1 MKKIFLIPLVAFFAC
16 ATAWATNPTTADDLQ
31 EAVNEATDNV
41 ATTIT
46 LGGPISSEGTIV
58 SIPSGKVITLDLSGY
73 TLTSTASADSPV
85 PAIINKGV
93 LHLQGAGSISSP
105 NNIAIYNGDPDNLSY
120 LSYSLSPKRR
130 AMARKAMLENEDPTE
145 PWITFSG
152 SFNVHGGEGA
162 VINLCMN
169 FSFGEPPSE
178 NITFLSD
185 YTGQV
190 TGSVEEWGSEGHI
203 KVNGG
208 KFSEDISENAT
219 FTEGYHIELVDGWY
233 TLVEGAA
240 PVVYVAQVGD
250 TQYESFKEAFE
261 AIYNMDAE
269 GYTEQTVTLLMDVD
283 LAPAGMQW
291 WEDDELDNQINKSVT
306 LDLNGHNITAALSS
320 SYRCIFLMTSSN
332 AILTIIGNGKFIM
345 TAEEDPFSEE
355 EWTLSFENIIS
366 NRSDSHIVLNGGSY
380 PVVPVNFNSYLPL
393 GYVASLTDGYYV
405 VAEDNNDPRKLFNDY
420 MTGNSS
426 DVFTVSAN
434 TDMSGYGPYQ
444 ITGTKNIE
452 VNSGVTLKLRYKYD
466 DNIGKG
472 SPLYVANG
480 GSLTLTGNGTIVS
493 NRSPIYVVNGG
504 NLVIGATDG
513 SDALNINTVRGADEE
528 GSRFQKD
535 YAIENHGVATI
546 YNVVMDARSNAI
558 YNRADGEMYIKKATI
573 VGHSNSVTDVN
584 GLGAQWAYAVINGG
598 KMVMNNASVT
608 GIHGAVSCESGNGTL
623 ELHNCDLKAKNL
635 DNNGGVH
642 YALYVCTKAIVS
654 AYNTKFYSENA
665 SNTIF
670 IGDNDSQNSFG
681 LIYLYDGC
689 KTNRKL
695 YVQKKR
701 GQDDDLLFPVL
712 VSKNSEWYTLARN
725 GGKDEDGKLLPA
737 NCEYVAINEG
747 EDGYA
752 AGYRYKVVSTATETA
767 SVDENATTIP
777 WQQSSTWDANKAST
791 DTEEVPKNTTVVTIP
806 AGKTVVVSAD
816 EDKNNGITKAVAEQ
830 IFIGDGAKL
839 TVEAGT
845 TLTVGDGG
853 VNIANGGQM
862 IVKDGAVV
870 RVGKSGLVTTEEKA
884 LVIENTQTKAGVFM
898 IDPAVTENTQPK
910 ATVKLESK
918 AYHDETNDIFHWQ
931 HFAIPTVGVPDEFRM
946 PVATA
951 IYDLDENNAWKT
963 LSGMSELGTPFK
975 GYNLTNW
982 ATAKGTVYEFY
993 GNIIGN
999 GDGKANFTGRG
1010 YNFCGN
1016 SYTAPIDIV
1025 KMLQDIKNN
1034 TTVDVEPTITIYDT
1048 ENDKYQAVT
1057 LTSIENASWM
1067 GTPVFTQ
1074 IAPMQGFFLNLR
1086 TNEAGEYEVI
1096 DYSNSVW
1103 GNPSIATGG
1112 MLAPARH
1119 EANDNKGIRMVVAA
1133 NGREDD
1139 VLMVE
1144 KAEYTA
1150 TFDDGADA
1158 TKKMSERSFNLY
1170 ANINNEK
1177 QAVVATNNMENMLLG
1192 FESVEAGEYTIRFYA
1207 NNVEGEYYLLDV
1219 LTGAKMAIANGAEY
1233 TFTQDAN
1240 VANAVRFEIIGA
1252 AKVPTALENVAETAT
1267 KKGIYTMS
1275 GQFVGNDYNALPA
1288 GVYVLDGQKIVK

>member
-1 MKKIFLIPLVAFFAC
+1 MKKLFLIPLMTLLCSVM
-16 ATAWATNPTTADDLQ
+16 AWA
-31 EAVNEATDNV
+31 DNV
-41 ATTIT
+41 A
-46 LGGPISSEGTIV
+46 E
-58 SIPSGKVITLDLSGY
+58 
-73 TLTSTASADSPV
+73 
-85 PAIINKGV
+85 
-93 LHLQGAGSISSP
+93 
-105 NNIAIYNGDPDNLSY
+105 
-120 LSYSLSPKRR
+120 
-130 AMARKAMLENEDPTE
+130 
-145 PWITFSG
+145 
-152 SFNVHGGEGA
+152 
-162 VINLCMN
+162 
-169 FSFGEPPSE
+169 
-178 NITFLSD
+178 
-185 YTGQV
+185 
-190 TGSVEEWGSEGHI
+190 
-203 KVNGG
+203 VNGVG
-208 KFSEDISENAT
+208 YPTLQAAINAA
-219 FTEGYHIELVDGWY
+219 ES
-233 TLVEGAA
+233 GA
-240 PVVYVAQVGD
+240 
-250 TQYESFKEAFE
+250 
-261 AIYNMDAE
+261 
-269 GYTEQTVTLLMDVD
+269 TVTLLTDV
-283 LAPAGMQW
+283 
-291 WEDDELDNQINKSVT
+291 
-306 LDLNGHNITAALSS
+306 
-320 SYRCIFLMTSSN
+320 
-332 AILTIIGNGKFIM
+332 
-345 TAEEDPFSEE
+345 AEEV
-355 EWTLSFENIIS
+355 TI
-366 NRSDSHIVLNGGSY
+366 
-380 PVVPVNFNSYLPL
+380 
-393 GYVASLTDGYYV
+393 AKSLTLAGDKRITKQVAISGSIKLTLAGVKIV
-405 VAEDNNDPRKLFNDY
+405 VSNNDGIACGGFDIEIALADGTTNEISAPTGGCDGILGGYAGGWTNDTEKVVSI
-420 MTGNSS
+420 TGN
-426 DVFTVSAN
+426 
-434 TDMSGYGPYQ
+434 
-444 ITGTKNIE
+444 
-452 VNSGVTLKLRYKYD
+452 
-466 DNIGKG
+466 
-472 SPLYVANG
+472 
-480 GSLTLTGNGTIVS
+480 GSLTISAAQFSYHGYSLLNVSAPNVTFTKTIKHYGDVIISAGNYSDDPYDYVVEGYLVTYANSLYSVVSGADVVVYNASQYAVYNALAVALSESEAGDRLIMFASDNNAATISQNLTIEYGNYSVNVAAGEGYTKIENDQRIVITNNALAIYLQGDSSDPYTVSTNNDISAVGQIIVKGTKVVIVNEDVTVTCAHQSAGNSIIIPAGAFLTIKGNGNFTSDRGLLEVLEGGTLVVGSTDKSDQLHFVTTDKSIK
-493 NRSPIYVVNGG
+493 NR
-504 NLVIGATDG
+504 VI
-513 SDALNINTVRGADEE
+513 LNE
-528 GSRFQKD
+528 GT
-535 YAIENHGVATI
+535 ATI
-546 YNVVMDARSNAI
+546 YNADIDAASGAI
-558 YNRADGEMYIKKATI
+558 RNVGTMVIDGGSYVGKA
-573 VGHSNSVTDVN
+573 
-584 GLGAQWAYAVINGG
+584 AA
-598 KMVMNNASVT
+598 
-608 GIHGAVSCESGNGTL
+608 NGTGAAPSGMHCYAINCMGSTTIRNAYVYGYHGGVSPEEGGSLKL
-623 ELHNCDLKAKNL
+623 ENCDLRGR
-635 DNNGGVH
+635 DNDG
-642 YALYVCTKAIVS
+642 LYVCTRAIVS
-654 AYNTKFYSENA
+654 AYDTKFFTEKGG
-665 SNTIF
+665 SNRSAY
-670 IGDNDSQNSFG
+670 IGNNDAFNTFG

-689 KTNRKL
+689 VLKNRMC
-695 YVQKKR
+695 VQGKGDKEP
-701 GQDDDLLFPVL
+701 DMYFPVSISTE
-712 VSKNSEWYTLARN
+712 SKWYQIADN
-725 GGKDEDGKLLPA
+725 GGGVGPLPEGYVYYSILDNDGTKTG
-737 NCEYVAINEG
+737 NDTINAIDKEIYSHILY
-747 EDGYA
+747 D
-752 AGYRYKVVSTATETA
+752 AGYRWKVVSTATKTA
-767 SVDENATTIP
+767 EVDENATTIP
-777 WQQSSTWDANKAST
+777 WQQSSTWNANKAST
-791 DTEEVPKNTTVVTIP
+791 DTEEVPTVATVVTIP

-816 EDKNNGITKAVAEQ
+816 EDKNNDITDAVAEQ

-870 RVGKSGLVTTEEKA
+870 RVGKSGLVTTEEEA
-884 LVIENTQTKAGVFM
+884 LMIENTQTKAGVFM

-918 AYHDETNDIFHWQ
+918 AYHDVTNDIFHWQ
-931 HFAIPTVGVPDEFRM
+931 HFAIPTVGVPDEFKM
-946 PVATA
+946 PVQTA

-1025 KMLQDIKNN
+1025 KMLQDIKDN

-1057 LTSIENASWM
+1057 VASIENASWM

>member
-1 MKKIFLIPLVAFFAC
+1 MKKIFLIPLMALFSCVMAF
-16 ATAWATNPTTADDLQ
+16 ADNAAKIGDVEYETLQ
-31 EAVNEATDNV
+31 AAVDAVTD
-41 ATTIT
+41 AAATIT
-46 LGGPISSEGTIV
+46 LIDDVEQEGTIV
-58 SIPSGKVITLDLSGY
+58 TIAAGKIITLDLNGRS
-73 TLTSTASADSPV
+73 LSSTAVAADEGAV
-85 PAIINKGV
+85 PAIVNEGV

-105 NNIAIYNGDPDNLSY
+105 NNIAIYNGDPDNLSW
-120 LSYSLSPKRR
+120 LGFSSPKRR
-130 AMARKAMLENEDPTE
+130 AMARKAMLENDDPTE

-152 SFNVHGGEGA
+152 SFNVNSEVSA
-162 VINLCMN
+162 VLN
-169 FSFGEPPSE
+169 FCLSFSTEEPSE

-190 TGSVEEWGSEGHI
+190 TGSVEDAMGTKGHI

-208 KFSEDISENAT
+208 KFSEDISKNAT
-219 FTEGYHIELVDGWY
+219 IAEEYHIELVEDWY
-233 TLVEGAA
+233 VLVEGAA
-240 PVVYVAQVGD
+240 PKVYVAQVGD

-261 AIYNMDAE
+261 AIANMDAE

-283 LAPAGMQW
+283 LAPADSW
-291 WEDDELDNQINKSVT
+291 DDELDNQINKSVT
-306 LDLNGHNITAALSS
+306 LDLNGHNITAALPS
-320 SYRCIFLMTSSN
+320 SYRCIFRMTHYD
-332 AILTIIGNGKFIM
+332 ATLTITGNGQFIM
-345 TAEEDPFSEE
+345 TAEVLWGDP
-355 EWTLSFENIIS
+355 WTLSFENIID
-366 NRSDSHIVLNGGSY
+366 NMSDSHIVLNGGSY
-380 PVVPVNFNSYLPL
+380 PVAPVASYMPM
-393 GYVASLTDGYYV
+393 GYTASLTEGYYV

-420 MTGNSS
+420 ITGNSS
-426 DVFTVSAN
+426 ELFTVSAN

-444 ITGTKNIE
+444 ITGTKNIK
-452 VNSGVTLKLRYKYD
+452 VNDGVTLKLHYKYD
-466 DNIGKG
+466 DNIGNG

-493 NRSPIYVVNGG
+493 NVSPIYVVNGG
-504 NLVIGATDG
+504 SLTIGATDG
-513 SDALNINTVRGADEE
+513 SDALNINTVRDANEFY
-528 GSRFQKD
+528 FQKD

-573 VGHSNSVTDVN
+573 VGHSNSVTDTN
-584 GLGAQWAYAVINGG
+584 GRWAYAVINGG

-642 YALYVCTKAIVS
+642 YALYVCTKAMVS
-654 AYNTKFYSENA
+654 AYNTKFYSDNA
-665 SNTIF
+665 SYTIF

-689 KTNRKL
+689 KSNRKL
-695 YVQKKR
+695 FVQQKR
-701 GQDDDLLFPVL
+701 GQDDDILFPVL
-712 VSKNSEWYTLARN
+712 VSENSEWYTLALN
-725 GGKDEDGKLLPA
+725 GGKDENGKLLPA

-752 AGYRYKVVSTATETA
+752 AGYRYKVVN
-767 SVDENATTIP
+767 NATDQKEASDAPAATIP
-777 WQQSSTWDANKAST
+777 WQLEKTWNASASETSKENVPVSTT
-791 DTEEVPKNTTVVTIP
+791 IVTIP
-806 AGKTVVVSAD
+806 AEKEVIVKKDANLNPD
-816 EDKNNGITKAVAEQ
+816 AVAEQ

-870 RVGKSGLVTTEEKA
+870 RVGKSGLVTTEEEA

-931 HFAIPTVGVPDEFRM
+931 HFAIPTVGVPDEFKM
-946 PVATA
+946 PVQTA

-1057 LTSIENASWM
+1057 VASIENASWM

-1144 KAEYTA
+1144 SEDYTA

-1177 QAVVATNNMENMLLG
+1177 QAVVATNNMENTILG
-1192 FESVEAGEYTIRFYA
+1192 FESVEGGEYTIRFYT
-1207 NNVEGEYYLLDV
+1207 NDVEGEYYLLDIV
-1219 LTGAKMAIANGAEY
+1219 TGAKMAIANDAEY
-1233 TFTQDAN
+1233 KFAQDAN
-1240 VANAVRFEIIGA
+1240 VANAARFEIVSVAKVTTSIENVEEA
-1252 AKVPTALENVAETAT
+1252 AKAT
-1267 KKGIYTMS
+1267 GIYTIT
-1275 GQFVGNDYNALPA
+1275 GQYIGRDFTILPA
-1288 GVYVLDGQKIVK
+1288 GVYVINGQKVVK